1 MAQATTVRATLPAE
15 RWKEHAFYTG
25 MSVAIIAAILRGF
38 ARSYFLRSRYF
49 PATLAPI
56 AKVHGA
62 IFLSWTALFFLQTVL
77 VARRRTDLHRRL
89 GVAGAALAGAMVI
102 AGTAIAVVSLR
113 YNFAHG
119 NLAALSFFAI
129 PIGDMVVFPILVAA
143 ALAWRRASD
152 VHKRLMLL
160 ATIGILDAAVA
171 RWPLAVMAN
180 GPVAFFAITD
190 LYILPCFAFD
200 LASRGR
206 LHPANLWGG
215 MLIVA
220 SQIARLMVW
229 HTTGWIAF
237 VKLLSA

>member
-1 MAQATTVRATLPAE
+1 MEGARLLYRNVRSGHRHDSPGIRTIIFSPESVFPHNASADRQGAWRNLPIMDCAVLPTDRVGSASE
-15 RWKEHAFYTG
+15 DRSSPSLGNSW
-25 MSVAIIAAILRGF
+25 RG
-38 ARSYFLRSRYF
+38 AGGRDGHSR
-49 PATLAPI
+49 
-56 AKVHGA
+56 HGDRGRVPPVQRC
-62 IFLSWTALFFLQTVL
+62 SRQ
-77 VARRRTDLHRRL
+77 L
-89 GVAGAALAGAMVI
+89 G
-102 AGTAIAVVSLR
+102 R
-113 YNFAHG
+113 P
-119 NLAALSFFAI
+119 SFFAI

-143 ALAWRRASD
+143 ALAWRRESD
-152 VHKRLMLL
+152 IHKRLMLL
-160 ATIGILDAAVA
+160 ATISILDAAVA

-190 LYILPCFAFD
+190 LYILPGVAFD

>member
-1 MAQATTVRATLPAE
+1 MAQATTVRATLPAG

-25 MSVAIIAAILRGF
+25 MSVAVIATILRGF
-38 ARSYFLRSRYF
+38 ARSYFLRNRYF
-49 PATLAPI
+49 PTPLAPI

-77 VARRRTDLHRRL
+77 VARRRTHLHRRL
-89 GVAGAALAGAMVI
+89 GVAGAVLAVAMVI

-119 NLAALSFFAI
+119 NLDALSFFAI
-129 PIGDMVVFPILVAA
+129 PVGDMVVFPILVST
-143 ALAWRRASD
+143 ALARRRDSD
-152 VHKRLMLL
+152 IHKRLMLL
-160 ATIGILDAAVA
+160 ATISILDAAVA
-171 RWPLAVMAN
+171 RWPLEVMAN

-190 LYILPCFAFD
+190 LYILPGAAFD

-215 MLIVA
+215 MLIVG
-220 SQIARLMVW
+220 SQIARLMLW

-237 VKLLSA
+237 VKLLAA

>member
-1 MAQATTVRATLPAE
+1 MSQAATVRATLPAE
-15 RWKEHAFYTG
+15 RWKERAYYTA
-25 MSVAIIAAILRGF
+25 MSLAIIATILVGF

-49 PATLAPI
+49 PTTLAPI

-62 IFLSWTALFFLQTVL
+62 IFLSWTALFLLQTVL

-113 YNFAHG
+113 YNFALG
-119 NLAALSFFAI
+119 NLGALSFFAI
-129 PIGDMVVFPILVAA
+129 PTGDMVVFPILVAT
-143 ALAWRRASD
+143 ALARRRD
-152 VHKRLMLL
+152 PDIHKRLMLL
-160 ATIGILDAAVA
+160 ATISILDAAVA
-171 RWPLAVMAN
+171 RWPLALMAN

-190 LYILPCFAFD
+190 LYILPGVAFD

-206 LHPANLWGG
+206 PHPANLWGG
-215 MLIVA
+215 TLIVA

-229 HTTGWIAF
+229 HTTGWIAL
-237 VKLLSA
+237 VKLIAA